1 MASDLSPLVVT
12 LWVLNVLVDS
22 GGQLAFK
29 AAASEP
35 GERDGMERWRFMLAR
50 PWLWVGIACYV
61 AEFVVWLAF
70 LSLVPL
76 SDGVL
81 LGSINIVAIMIL
93 GRVLFREKLAPM
105 RVVGIV
111 LVSIGVAIVGLHWD
125 EAFLHH
131 RLSGAHGI

>member
-1 MASDLSPLVVT
+1 MGSDLSPLVVT

-35 GERDGMERWRFMLAR
+35 GDRDGMERWRFMLGR
-50 PWLWVGIACYV
+50 PWLWVGMACYV

-81 LGSINIVAIMIL
+81 LGSINIVAIMVL
-93 GRVLFREKLAPM
+93 GRVLFKEKLAPM
-105 RVVGIV
+105 RVAGIV
-111 LVSIGVAIVGLHWD
+111 LVSIGVAVVGLH
-125 EAFLHH
+125 
-131 RLSGAHGI
+131 

>member
-81 LGSINIVAIMIL
+81 LCSINIVAIMIL
-93 GRVLFREKLAPM
+93 GRVLFRERLAPM
-105 RVVGIV
+105 RVLGIV
-111 LVSIGVAIVGLHWD
+111 LVSIGVAIVGLH
-125 EAFLHH
+125 
-131 RLSGAHGI
+131 

>member
-1 MASDLSPLVVT
+1 MGSDLSPLVVT

-93 GRVLFREKLAPM
+93 GRVLFREKLVPM
-105 RVVGIV
+105 RVAGIV
-111 LVSIGVAIVGLHWD
+111 LVSIGVAIVGLH
-125 EAFLHH
+125 
-131 RLSGAHGI
+131 

>member
-1 MASDLSPLVVT
+1 MGSDLSPLVVT

-35 GERDGMERWRFMLAR
+35 GDRDGMERWRFMLGR
-50 PWLWVGIACYV
+50 PWLWVGIACYA

-105 RVVGIV
+105 RVAGIV
-111 LVSIGVAIVGLHWD
+111 LVSIGVAIVGLH
-125 EAFLHH
+125 
-131 RLSGAHGI
+131 